1 MSIGKVASVAASS
14 AIQSAE
20 GGKAKFGETF
30 KQVGKQPGK
39 VAEQASQ
46 VQNSQP
52 ATAQR
57 RSQNVNGSSGVKG
70 AVAVEGVKTAKAAQV
85 VDQVTAA
92 QVRLDKILA
101 LAQSGKSFTPAEL
114 LALQAQ
120 VCSASQQLDLAGKVV
135 EKATSGIKQVL
146 QTQL

>member
-1 MSIGKVASVAASS
+1 MSIGKVASVAANS
-14 AIQSAE
+14 AAQSVE
-20 GGKAKFGETF
+20 GGGKAKFGETF
-30 KQVGKQPGK
+30 KQVSKQPAK
-39 VAEQASQ
+39 VSEQQAAAI
-46 VQNSQP
+46 QNSGPANAQLNAQGAK
-52 ATAQR
+52 ATAG
-57 RSQNVNGSSGVKG
+57 VNAATSN
-70 AVAVEGVKTAKAAQV
+70 ARTAQAAQV

-92 QVRLDKILA
+92 QTRLDKILA

-135 EKATSGIKQVL
+135 EKATGGIKQVL

>member
-1 MSIGKVASVAASS
+1 MTIGKVATAAVNQAAQSV
-14 AIQSAE
+14 E

-30 KQVGKQPGK
+30 KQVAKQPAK
-39 VAEQASQ
+39 
-46 VQNSQP
+46 
-52 ATAQR
+52 
-57 RSQNVNGSSGVKG
+57 VNGSGPQVHN
-70 AVAVEGVKTAKAAQV
+70 VPTQQQTAKAAAGVKAVTSDVKTAQAAKV

-92 QVRLDKILA
+92 QARLDKILA
-101 LAQSGKSFTPAEL
+101 LAQSGKVFTPAEL

-135 EKATSGIKQVL
+135 EKATGGIKQVL